1 MTVRASDWA
10 RGPGPS
16 LPDVEAGIRRDLLGG
31 LLIDCDGQEDLYLG
45 ELAKAE
51 AGETILDLYNH
62 RVHLYIYPELVVLE
76 DMQDLSLG
84 NNEEAEGPRRCIFV
98 TLAEAK
104 QLILDWLDAKQR
116 WYAER
121 RRLAVN

>member
-1 MTVRASDWA
+1 M
-10 RGPGPS
+10 
-16 LPDVEAGIRRDLLGG
+16 EAGLRRDLLTS
-31 LLIDCDGQEDLYLG
+31 LLIDCRGQEELYLA

-62 RVHLYIYPELVVLE
+62 SVQLYIYPDLVVLE

-84 NNEEAEGPRRCIFV
+84 DNEEAEGPPRCIFV

-104 QLILDWLDAKQR
+104 QLILDWLEAKQR

-121 RRLAVN
+121 RRAAAN